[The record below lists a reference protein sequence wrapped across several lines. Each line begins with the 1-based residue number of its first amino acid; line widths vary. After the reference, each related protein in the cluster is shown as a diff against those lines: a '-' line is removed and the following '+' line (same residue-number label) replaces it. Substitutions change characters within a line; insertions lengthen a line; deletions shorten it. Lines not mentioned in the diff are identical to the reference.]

1 MTSGSTGKTA
11 AELHTQDFIDKINA
25 AGGNFRLNAEGK
37 IEVIPLTYTLTVEGS
52 EAENTGAGSY
62 EAGQQVAIDAGAK
75 PGYQFAGW
83 SAPAGS
89 FADASS
95 AQTTFTMP
103 AENVIVTADFKKIS
117 SSTGGGT
124 SAYRI
129 TVEESAHGTVE
140 SDRTSA
146 SRGQLVTLTV
156 KPEENYNLSALTVT
170 DSRGETIE
178 LNDEGSGMFTFT
190 MPNGKVTVTAVFT
203 ETESSDDCSRD
214 ETCPLHGF
222 SDLNPQTWYHDGIHY
237 CLQNGLMIGTDDAL
251 FRPEGMTTRAQIVTL
266 LWRLEGEPSA
276 ETSPFSDVMADSYY
290 EAAVGWAAASDIVK
304 GVSATSFAPNDP
316 ITREQFAAILYRYA
330 QYKGYDV
337 SSSKDS
343 DLSGYAD
350 ASALS
355 EYAVS
360 AMKWACG
367 KGLVNGTDGNRLDPK
382 GTATRAQAAAMIQ
395 RFCASES
402 SSSADK

>member
-1 MTSGSTGKTA
+1 MT
-11 AELHTQDFIDKINA
+11 
-25 AGGNFRLNAEGK
+25 AG
-37 IEVIPLTYTLTVEGS
+37 
-52 EAENTGAGSY
+52 
-62 EAGQQVAIDAGAK
+62 
-75 PGYQFAGW
+75 
-83 SAPAGS
+83 
-89 FADASS
+89 
-95 AQTTFTMP
+95 
-103 AENVIVTADFKKIS
+103 
-117 SSTGGGT
+117 
-124 SAYRI
+124 
-129 TVEESAHGTVE
+129 
-140 SDRTSA
+140 
-146 SRGQLVTLTV
+146 
-156 KPEENYNLSALTVT
+156 
-170 DSRGETIE
+170 
-178 LNDEGSGMFTFT
+178 
-190 MPNGKVTVTAVFT
+190 
-203 ETESSDDCSRD
+203 
-214 ETCPLHGF
+214 
-222 SDLNPQTWYHDGIHY
+222 
-237 CLQNGLMIGTDDAL
+237 
-251 FRPEGMTTRAQIVTL
+251 
-266 LWRLEGEPSA
+266 
-276 ETSPFSDVMADSYY
+276 SYY

-330 QYKGYDV
+330 QYKGYGV